1 MWQKSQVMTDSGDTG
16 AARKIS
22 VMSLPSQ
29 DPDEESSG
37 VRKLSLPLTLA
48 NHKVPDTTQHNTRF
62 SRKLS
67 LAVAWRQETVED
79 VVSQAK
85 SLFTKHLLHWL
96 GICGVST
103 RNLNLNGLQAEQE
116 LPGVR
121 RQLEEMCRQLEK
133 RHPHLYSGTS
143 LSYLHGVSALL
154 KPQALQGC

>member
-1 MWQKSQVMTDSGDTG
+1 MWQNTQVVTDSGDKG

-29 DPDEESSG
+29 EPDDDSSA
-37 VRKLSLPLTLA
+37 VRKLSLPLTLTSHRVA
-48 NHKVPDTTQHNTRF
+48 GTTQNNTRF

-67 LAVAWRQETVED
+67 SAVARRQQTVAD

-96 GICGVST
+96 GICGVSIQNF
-103 RNLNLNGLQAEQE
+103 NLHGLHAEPE
-116 LPGVR
+116 VPGVR

-133 RHPHLYSGTS
+133 RHPHLYSGNS
-143 LSYLHGVSALL
+143 FSYL
-154 KPQALQGC
+154 